1 LQRELKTLTES
12 IKTGDGPP
20 TGRETVRENIAQ
32 LERRLAENQ
41 DQALVLQQPAL
52 EVDQAAQ
59 VLACLEPVFG
69 SLTQVEQ
76 ARFIRSAVQRADY
89 DGGNGKLVLTLD
101 PTGLVA
107 VLEEQPKPEK
117 EITK

>member
-1 LQRELKTLTES
+1 MSLGKALASR
-12 IKTGDGPP
+12 P
-20 TGRETVRENIAQ
+20 NIVH